1 MKENILFYIPPI
13 GEELQHVIVP
23 NEGVCL
29 HSDTYLLAHIQDMK
43 LSDNM
48 LNAIESRLSEVKD
61 SMSEDLRQSFDK
73 LTDFQ
78 KMDFTD
84 SRYAQFLS
92 DRIEKTKQFMSDLDN
107 EVKEKENSEESKKLD
122 IARKNLRDFI
132 IRLSSPDDVIKSD
145 DDS

>member
-23 NEGVCL
+23 NEGLCL

-107 EVKEKENSEESKKLD
+107 EVKEKQNSEESKKLD